1 MCKFKEYKFGK
12 WGTKKV
18 SNYSKNQSAHVV
30 EGGNQNTDSHT
41 AIPKE
46 WK

>member
-1 MCKFKEYKFGK
+1 MRHREGK
-12 WGTKKV
+12 QLFQK
-18 SNYSKNQSAHVV
+18 SQSAHVV